1 MLDPRRS
8 RRREFR
14 FYGGQSV
21 TRAKVVE
28 LAPPNRVA
36 WDVIASFRPEWIGSK
51 PLSDTKVLI
60 FLRYCGERNPDGFS
74 DTAETSQSNLTA

>member
-1 MLDPRRS
+1 LIQGVQGDG
-8 RRREFR
+8 EFR

-36 WDVIASFRPEWIGSK
+36 WDVIASFRQEWIGSK